1 MKYFEM
7 GPIWILEENY
17 SKKFGITSDIMGLPD
32 ISHFSNLSRFIAIL
46 RGEMGHICAAYRT
59 HMA

>member
-7 GPIWILEENY
+7 GPVWILEENY
-17 SKKFGITSDIMGLPD
+17 SKKKKKKKIGISSDIIGLPD

-46 RGEMGHICAAYRT
+46 RGVMGHNLYGL
-59 HMA
+59 